1 MQPVRNAY
9 KFFLQT
15 LRHHD
20 NRPRSFAFGRSL
32 NNLSMGGCFI
42 SCYDFVMPMEDN
54 PLARWIIERK
64 SLEADLV
71 RLQITLAQ
79 SAGHITLEQ
88 MDRLGVS
95 IDKAVQITDRASL
108 EALARLARNGSS

>member
-1 MQPVRNAY
+1 
-9 KFFLQT
+9 
-15 LRHHD
+15 
-20 NRPRSFAFGRSL
+20 
-32 NNLSMGGCFI
+32 
-42 SCYDFVMPMEDN
+42 MPMEDN

-95 IDKAVQITDRASL
+95 IDKAVQITDKASL

>member
-1 MQPVRNAY
+1 
-9 KFFLQT
+9 
-15 LRHHD
+15 
-20 NRPRSFAFGRSL
+20 
-32 NNLSMGGCFI
+32 
-42 SCYDFVMPMEDN
+42 MPMEDN

-79 SAGHITLEQ
+79 CAGHITLEQ

-95 IDKAVQITDRASL
+95 IDPPASPRKVAQCRDFASGSKDIKGETL
-108 EALARLARNGSS
+108 RMGSSYHT

>member
-1 MQPVRNAY
+1 MRNNPHCGSR
-9 KFFLQT
+9 Q
-15 LRHHD
+15 
-20 NRPRSFAFGRSL
+20 NV
-32 NNLSMGGCFI
+32 
-42 SCYDFVMPMEDN
+42 CYDFSMPMEDN

-79 SAGHITLEQ
+79 CAGHITLEQ

-108 EALARLARNGSS
+108 EALARLARNGST

>member
-1 MQPVRNAY
+1 M
-9 KFFLQT
+9 FFLQT

-20 NRPRSFAFGRSL
+20 NRPRSFASRRSL
-32 NNLSMGGCFI
+32 NNLSMGGCFF

-54 PLARWIIERK
+54 PLERWILERK

-79 SAGHITLEQ
+79 CAGHITLEQ

-95 IDKAVQITDRASL
+95 LDKAVQITDRASL

>member
-32 NNLSMGGCFI
+32 NNLSMGGCFMCGTMTPCAV
-42 SCYDFVMPMEDN
+42 SHLLCP
-54 PLARWIIERK
+54 
-64 SLEADLV
+64 ST
-71 RLQITLAQ
+71 RLQSLGIAQ
-79 SAGHITLEQ
+79 HFLDLQAGRSTSK
-88 MDRLGVS
+88 DR
-95 IDKAVQITDRASL
+95 TW
-108 EALARLARNGSS
+108 